1 MNASPFQTGLLTERD
16 TPKIATKA
24 VIQALQSHPRF
35 NASLDESGENLI
47 IKKYFNL
54 GIAMD
59 TPNGLVVPVIKD
71 VEQKSS
77 PFQTGLLTERDT
89 PKIATSGAFT
99 MGVNCVPPMP
109 PRLEIVNPAP
119 CIKVVALWQNLTI
132 S

>member
-1 MNASPFQTGLLTERD
+1 
-16 TPKIATKA
+16 
-24 VIQALQSHPRF
+24 
-35 NASLDESGENLI
+35 LDESGENLI

-71 VEQKSS
+71 VEQKSLVELVNAS

-99 MGVNCVPPMP
+99 MGVNC
-109 PRLEIVNPAP
+109 
-119 CIKVVALWQNLTI
+119 W
-132 S
+132 